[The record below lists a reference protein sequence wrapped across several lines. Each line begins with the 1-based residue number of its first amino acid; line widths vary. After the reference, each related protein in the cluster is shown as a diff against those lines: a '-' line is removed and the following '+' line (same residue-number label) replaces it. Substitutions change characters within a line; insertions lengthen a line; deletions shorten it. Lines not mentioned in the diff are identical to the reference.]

1 MKKYILHNLYSTF
14 GICGM
19 SLLLLCAACTEQDEL
34 PSADPQPLTIA
45 ISETVPFVKAT
56 KDAHTRIAD
65 SGTALTWENGDKI
78 YLAATITINETTTYA
93 YSTATYTG
101 SGSTGTWSALSPD
114 LSAPIGST
122 VRIEALY
129 AKGTLSNNTLTLAEN
144 SIVTYASVKDIAV
157 TSAIA
162 AIPLKFQ
169 SLMVRFEVT
178 GISAQNP
185 VASRSF
191 NLIKS
196 VDVQPANGIFNFGTA
211 TETTTVMNNGVY
223 YLYPGTLSLATANRK
238 SISIVTTSNQSYF
251 VNMGPDSG
259 NISPDGNIATP

>member
-1 MKKYILHNLYSTF
+1 MKKYILHSLYSTL

-45 ISETVPFVKAT
+45 IGETVPFVKAT
-56 KDAHTRIAD
+56 EGAHTRVAD
-65 SGTALTWENGDKI
+65 SGTTLTWENGDKI
-78 YLAATITINETTTYA
+78 YLAATITINGTTTYA
-93 YSTATYTG
+93 YSTATYT
-101 SGSTGTWSALSPD
+101 SSGTWSAPAPD

-129 AKGTLSNNTLTLAEN
+129 AKGTLSNNTLTLTEN
-144 SIVTYASVKDIAV
+144 SIVMYASVKNIAV

-169 SLMVRFEVT
+169 SALVRFEVT
-178 GISAQNP
+178 GISTQNT
-185 VASRSF
+185 VTSRSF

-196 VDVQPANGIFNFGTA
+196 VDVQPADGIFNFGTA
-211 TETTTVMNNGVY
+211 TVTTTVMNDGVY
-223 YLYPGTLSLATANRK
+223 YLYPGTLSLATSNNK
-238 SISIVTTSNQSYF
+238 SITFTATSNQSYF

-259 NISPDGNIATP
+259 TIRPDGSIATP